1 MQSEIMPQIALVEDE
16 ISLNELIKLNLE
28 LEGHKVQTYMS
39 GQTALENLSILQ
51 KMDLIIL
58 DIMLPKIS
66 GLELCEKIREL
77 SDVPILFL
85 SAKGTTADRIAG
97 LKKGGTDYL
106 VKPFDLEELILK
118 VSILIRSYQPNGESN
133 LLTINERTVHFDTF
147 EVRNQNKELLTILTK
162 KEIELLRLF
171 SRKSGMVISR
181 DEILDTVWG
190 QDQFPSS
197 RTVDNFI
204 VGFRKLFEVDPRNP
218 RFFISIRGVGY
229 KFVKI

>member
-1 MQSEIMPQIALVEDE
+1 M
-16 ISLNELIKLNLE
+16 
-28 LEGHKVQTYMS
+28 EGHKVLSFMS
-39 GQTALENLSILQ
+39 GQTALENLNYLQ

-118 VSILIRSYQPNGESN
+118 VSILIRSYQPSTESTY
-133 LLTINERTVHFDTF
+133 LIINEKIIHFDTF
-147 EVRNQNKELLTILTK
+147 EVRNKNKEIVGVLTK

-171 SRKSGMVISR
+171 SKKAGMVISR

-204 VGFRKLFEVDPRNP
+204 VGFRKLFEQDPRNP
-218 RFFISIRGVGY
+218 RFFLSIRGVGY